1 MFLKTL
7 IRDRVYSLLV
17 LLALICAVAT
27 IVFPGTFPT
36 FGNVSQL
43 LLNLSIDTIVAV
55 GMMILLISGVFD
67 LSVGSIV
74 AFTGCL
80 AAHLM
85 QVHHLPVPVALVV
98 GLFSALIVGWV
109 NGYLIAYQG
118 INPMIQT
125 LAMMGIVRG
134 GALLVSGS
142 GIQNL
147 PYWFNAIGQSR
158 LLGIQMPVWYML
170 LIVLLFAFLTNRTI
184 FFRRYYFIGSNE
196 RAADLSGIRVNRM
209 KLFAFMLSA
218 GLAGVAGILLSSRL
232 GTALPTMGR
241 GMELRVITA
250 VILGGASLSGG
261 SGKVTGALVGALFM
275 GVVANIMVIARVSGY
290 WQEIILGVI
299 LILTLL
305 ADNLVQRRYKLN
317 S

>member
-1 MFLKTL
+1 MLLKSI

-17 LLALICAVAT
+17 LLVLISLAAAM
-27 IVFPGTFPT
+27 IFPNTFPT
-36 FGNVSQL
+36 FGNLSQL

-80 AAHLM
+80 TAWLM
-85 QVHHLPVPVALVV
+85 QVYSVPVPLALAIGLLSALVI
-98 GLFSALIVGWV
+98 GCL
-109 NGYLIAYQG
+109 NGYLISYQG

-134 GALLVSGS
+134 GALLVSGT

-147 PYWFNAIGQSR
+147 PYWFNAVGQSR
-158 LLGIQMPVWYML
+158 LMGIQMPVWYML
-170 LIVLLFAFLTNRTI
+170 LLVALFTFLTNRTI

-196 RAADLSGIRVNRM
+196 RAADLSGIRVKRM
-209 KLFAFMLSA
+209 KLFAFVLSA

-261 SGKVTGALVGALFM
+261 SGKVTGALMGALFM
-275 GVVANIMVIARVSGY
+275 GIVANIMVIARVSGY
-290 WQEIILGVI
+290 WQEIILGII
-299 LILTLL
+299 LILTLW
-305 ADNLVQRRYKLN
+305 ADNLVQRKYKLN
-317 S
+317 L

>member
-1 MFLKTL
+1 
-7 IRDRVYSLLV
+7 
-17 LLALICAVAT
+17 
-27 IVFPGTFPT
+27 
-36 FGNVSQL
+36 
-43 LLNLSIDTIVAV
+43 
-55 GMMILLISGVFD
+55 
-67 LSVGSIV
+67 
-74 AFTGCL
+74 
-80 AAHLM
+80 
-85 QVHHLPVPVALVV
+85 
-98 GLFSALIVGWV
+98 
-109 NGYLIAYQG
+109 
-118 INPMIQT
+118 
-125 LAMMGIVRG
+125 
-134 GALLVSGS
+134 
-142 GIQNL
+142 
-147 PYWFNAIGQSR
+147 
-158 LLGIQMPVWYML
+158 
-170 LIVLLFAFLTNRTI
+170 
-184 FFRRYYFIGSNE
+184 
-196 RAADLSGIRVNRM
+196 M

-261 SGKVTGALVGALFM
+261 SGKVTGALIGALFM